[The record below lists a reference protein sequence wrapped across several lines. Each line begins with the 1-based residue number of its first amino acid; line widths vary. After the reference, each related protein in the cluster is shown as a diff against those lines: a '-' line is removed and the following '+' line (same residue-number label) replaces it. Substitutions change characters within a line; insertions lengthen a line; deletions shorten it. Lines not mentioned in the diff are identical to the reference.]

1 MTAVLAQD
9 IPPCAFTTVADVTD
23 ACCQVR
29 LRLAEAAATDGRPAD
44 IPAILACRTTAAEI
58 RVAVRDAHLGA
69 EARLAAAELLRR
81 GERALG
87 LALRAGQEAG
97 TIQTRGGHSLDAPGV
112 PCATDY
118 VSRND
123 LYPGGNGRSAG
134 IYDLTDGVAD
144 EAFEAALA
152 AGRAEGILT
161 RVSVA
166 RRLGF
171 DHVVIPNGARRPAVP
186 DYPDAPDPG
195 DRSFAAIGQRL
206 DIIRAMA
213 AEGNS
218 SRQIADV
225 TGRAPG
231 YVRDVARREGIA
243 IPGDEVTHKSHEHDS
258 DRIVQ
263 GTVAALEG
271 LAMGVRLVEPA
282 DLDQALIEGW
292 VTSLTQSI
300 RAINRLKRD
309 LQKMKEITQ

>member
-1 MTAVLAQD
+1 VTALLARD
-9 IPPCAFTTVADVTD
+9 VPPCEFASVADVRE
-23 ACCQVR
+23 ACDQVR
-29 LRLAEAAATDGRPAD
+29 LRLGEAAMRGD
-44 IPAILACRTTAAEI
+44 IPAICGCRAAAEDI
-58 RVAVRDAHLGA
+58 RVAVRDAHLGP
-69 EARLAAAELLRR
+69 EARLAAAELQRR
-81 GERALG
+81 GDRTLG
-87 LALRAGQEAG
+87 VALRAGQAAG
-97 TIQTRGGHSLDAPGV
+97 TIQTRGGHSLDALGI

-134 IYDLTDGVAD
+134 IYNLADGITD

-152 AGRAEGILT
+152 AGRAQGVLS

-171 DHVVIPNGARRPAVP
+171 DHVVIPDGGRRPAVP

-206 DIIRAMA
+206 GVIRGMA
-213 AEGNS
+213 AGGHT
-218 SRQIADV
+218 SRQIADAI
-225 TGRAPG
+225 GRSEP
-231 YVRDVARREGIA
+231 YVRDLIRREA
-243 IPGDEVTHKSHEHDS
+243 IVIPADEVTRKNHGRDS
-258 DRIVQ
+258 DQIVQ

-271 LAMGVRLVEPA
+271 LAMGVEFVDPA
-282 DLDQALIEGW
+282 DLDPALIHGW
-292 VTSLTQSI
+292 VTSLTRTT